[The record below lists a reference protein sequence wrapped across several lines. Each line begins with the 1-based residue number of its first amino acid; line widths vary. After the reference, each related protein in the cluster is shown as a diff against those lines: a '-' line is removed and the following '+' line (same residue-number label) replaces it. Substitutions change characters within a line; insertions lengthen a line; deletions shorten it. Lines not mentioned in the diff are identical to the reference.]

1 VGEILD
7 YKDGKAFIEA
17 KNKFSVGDSIEVILP
32 SGCFNTKV
40 ESMVTDHN
48 EELDVAKGSGY
59 RVWIP
64 MTKIDPNLGFI
75 AKNFDEKI
83 KIKNKNIQKDPE
95 QKIRRP
101 SW

>member
-1 VGEILD
+1 
-7 YKDGKAFIEA
+7 
-17 KNKFSVGDSIEVILP
+17 
-32 SGCFNTKV
+32 
-40 ESMVTDHN
+40 
-48 EELDVAKGSGY
+48 VAKGSGY